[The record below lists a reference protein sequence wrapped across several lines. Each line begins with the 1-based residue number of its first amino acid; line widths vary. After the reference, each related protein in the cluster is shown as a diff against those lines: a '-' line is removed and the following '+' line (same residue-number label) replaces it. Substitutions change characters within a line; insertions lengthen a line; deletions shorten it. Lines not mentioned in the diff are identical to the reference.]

1 MRIPGFRGLSPR
13 AVAVRAGK
21 DFVNHDMPTYAAALA
36 FRALLAF
43 FPFALFLL
51 ALLGSIGLTD
61 FFDWLVGQAQT
72 ALPQDAAS
80 VVGRVTREIRNQATG
95 GLLSFGIVTAIWV
108 ASTAV
113 RSLMTAL
120 NAAYDVE
127 ESRPVWKRYPLSV
140 AYTLGLAAM
149 LIAAAALMLVGPQAV
164 QWVAGHVGLGGLVVA
179 LWAWLRWP
187 AAVLLLLTAVAVAY
201 YVAPDVDQPFRFV
214 TPGSALAVAAWVGT
228 SLGFSSYVGTFGSY
242 GATYG
247 SLGGVVVLLLYLFIS
262 AAMLLL
268 GAEVNAAIYQL
279 AGQLHGDH
287 GAD

>member
-187 AAVLLLLTAVAVAY
+187 AAVLLLLAAVAVAY
-201 YVAPDVDQPFRFV
+201 YGG
-214 TPGSALAVAAWVGT
+214 PGRRPAVPVRDAGIGAGGRG
-228 SLGFSSYVGTFGSY
+228 LGRR
-242 GATYG
+242 
-247 SLGGVVVLLLYLFIS
+247 LPRVLLLRRRLRVLRRHLRQPRRGRRPAPVPLHLGRHAS
-262 AAMLLL
+262 AGRGGQCGDLPA
-268 GAEVNAAIYQL
+268 GRTAA
-279 AGQLHGDH
+279 
-287 GAD
+287 